1 MLQAIIKNKA
11 RKFFREHARRP
22 QEDIA
27 TSCLFGPLAYMPP
40 EQAGTFLSWIMP
52 ERPELQGA
60 RVEDVRFWQR
70 SVRQDSGDRQ
80 REPDVIIEMRGLDGR
95 ALDLLVEVKWASG
108 KLGEEQARDQWRL
121 FGPGGPDQRRPSAG
135 VLHAFVVDDP
145 NTVRDELSDEA
156 DELARKEPDAAQRW
170 REAQTVLGWFEIA
183 ERLHGRSSGI
193 GQGQTGRLAAD
204 VASLL
209 HELGKRPF
217 GGFLRLPH
225 HAVSAPPLPV
235 FFGAGRRRRFVWPAL
250 PVEALGERGIAF
262 FSRT

>member
-1 MLQAIIKNKA
+1 MLQAIVKNKA
-11 RKFFREHARRP
+11 RKFFREHVRCPR
-22 QEDIA
+22 EDIA
-27 TSCLFGPLAYMPP
+27 TSCLFGPLGYMPP

-52 ERPELQGA
+52 ERTELQGA

-80 REPDVIIEMRGLDGR
+80 REPDVIIELRGADGR

-121 FGPGGPDQRRPSAG
+121 FGPGGPDQRRPSAR
-135 VLHAFVVDDP
+135 VLHVFVVDGP
-145 NTVRDELSDEA
+145 EAVREELGKEA
-156 DELARKEPDAAQRW
+156 DKLAQEEPDAAQRW
-170 REAQTVLGWFEIA
+170 AEAQTVLGWFAIA
-183 ERLHGRSSGI
+183 ERLHGRSGGI
-193 GQGQTGRLAAD
+193 GQGQAGRLAKD
-204 VASLL
+204 VALLL

-217 GGFLRLPH
+217 AGFLRLPY

-235 FFGAGRRRRFVWPAL
+235 FFGAGLHRRFIWPEL
-250 PVEALGERGIAF
+250 PVEAAGERGIVF